1 MFLSRDLV
9 EDISTCL
16 MEPSSLDLHVLRLP
30 HASTSHR
37 KKERAALLLFTVLA
51 TGASHLEQPITGLD
65 EADRYKLLAMELL
78 AQLGDHLTLECVQAL
93 LLMTWKEEGCNHS
106 EQAWLHLGI
115 SPFSPC

>member
-1 MFLSRDLV
+1 
-9 EDISTCL
+9 
-16 MEPSSLDLHVLRLP
+16 MEPSAADLDVLRLP

-37 KKERAALLLFTVLA
+37 KKERAWLLLFTVLV
-51 TGASHLEQPITGLD
+51 TGASHLEHPIMRMD
-65 EADRYKLLAMELL
+65 PANQYKLLAMQLL

-115 SPFSPC
+115 IPRSEERRVGKECR